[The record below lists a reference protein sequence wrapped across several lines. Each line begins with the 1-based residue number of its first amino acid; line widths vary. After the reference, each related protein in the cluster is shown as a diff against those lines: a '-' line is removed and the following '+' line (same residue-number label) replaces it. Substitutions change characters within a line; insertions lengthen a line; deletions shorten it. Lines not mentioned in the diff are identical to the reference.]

1 MSQISKLNLVTDI
14 NRINEH
20 FLLRITR
27 KIQPDATTQIQ
38 NILYE
43 TDSRFSGKR
52 VEIRYE
58 PEWLNDITKELP
70 IYEDGKRVGEA
81 KVVRF
86 HDNAHAMRKFKGN
99 RRKSPQVDATD
110 DSAISTSLE
119 IKNSISYSE
128 MMEGEDNV

>member
-1 MSQISKLNLVTDI
+1 MCSSD
-14 NRINEH
+14 
-20 FLLRITR
+20 LLI
-27 KIQPDATTQIQ
+27 
-38 NILYE
+38 
-43 TDSRFSGKR
+43 
-52 VEIRYE
+52 EIRYE